1 MIASENEKDQ
11 VITLLLLLSRT
22 TFTEEERIL
31 AEKGCRTLTGWKLF
45 SDLVIRHGVA
55 ALVWQNITDLGLAE
69 SVPEQERSL
78 LENIRFKTI
87 ARVSYITS
95 EAAEVVIELE
105 KEGIRALLLKGLAL
119 EHSVYGSRGLRQM
132 SDADLLVA
140 PEDALRA
147 QNILVKA
154 GFVSRPVKS
163 SLYRHI
169 ILDLGNHLP
178 ELHRNG
184 ISVDMHHRLFG
195 PEGAGIVRRALE
207 KPETISISGRTY
219 YVLPPGIALLGL
231 VSHIFKHEVKGEF
244 QLRLYTDI
252 YLLVKKDGRKIFNGS
267 LLSDADR
274 TGISGGLSL
283 LSDADQTG
291 ILGGLRTVLTI
302 LNKFYGIDIPPE
314 YTALAGTEQAKVA
327 AFRDN
332 LLNPGQAKPLS
343 QKDIFLE
350 NLRSL
355 RGIRRKLIFITG
367 DLFPSLQFM
376 KNRYGCNT
384 ALSALLYYPHR
395 LGKILW
401 VINPILPK
409 YLQK

>member
-1 MIASENEKDQ
+1 MTTFENEKDQ
-11 VITLLLLLSRT
+11 VTTLLLLLSRT
-22 TFTEEERIL
+22 TITEEERVL

-69 SVPEQERSL
+69 SVPDQERSL

-95 EAAEVVIELE
+95 EAAEVVAELE

-132 SDADLLVA
+132 SDADLLVS

-147 QNILVKA
+147 QSILVKA

-195 PEGAGIVRRALE
+195 PEGAEIVKRALE

-252 YLLVKKDGRKIFNGS
+252 YLLIKKHEGKIFNGS

-274 TGISGGLSL
+274 TGISGGL
-283 LSDADQTG
+283 
-291 ILGGLRTVLTI
+291 RTVLTI
-302 LNKFYGIDIPPE
+302 LNKFYEIDIPPE
-314 YTALAGTEQAKVA
+314 YNALAGTEQEKVA

-332 LLNPGQAKPLS
+332 LLDPGQAKPLS

>member
-1 MIASENEKDQ
+1 MTASENEKDQ
-11 VITLLLLLSRT
+11 VITLMLLLSRT

-45 SDLVIRHGVA
+45 ADLVIRHGVA
-55 ALVWQNITDLGLAE
+55 ALVWQNITDLGLTEA
-69 SVPEQERSL
+69 VPEQERGL

-95 EAAEVVIELE
+95 EAADIVTELD

-147 QNILVKA
+147 QDILVKT
-154 GFVSRPVKS
+154 GFVSRPMKS
-163 SLYRHI
+163 SLYRRI

-195 PEGAGIVRRALE
+195 PEGTAIVRRALD
-207 KPETISISGRTY
+207 KPETISVTGRTF

-231 VSHIFKHEVKGEF
+231 VNHIFKHEVKGEF

-252 YLLVKKDGRKIFNGS
+252 YLLVKEHGGKIFNEN
-267 LLSDADR
+267 LLHDADR
-274 TGISGGLSL
+274 VGIS
-283 LSDADQTG
+283 
-291 ILGGLRTVLTI
+291 GGLRTVLTI
-302 LNKFYGIDIPPE
+302 LNRFYGIDVPQEYNAMDGPE
-314 YTALAGTEQAKVA
+314 QEKVA

-332 LLNPGQAKPLS
+332 LLDPGQAKPLS
-343 QKDIFLE
+343 RKEIFLE
-350 NLRSL
+350 NFRSL
-355 RGIRRKLIFITG
+355 RGLRRKLIFITG
-367 DLFPSLQFM
+367 DLFPSLEFM
-376 KNRYGCNT
+376 KNRYGCRT

-395 LGKILW
+395 LGKFLW
-401 VINPILPK
+401 VINPIWPK

>member
-1 MIASENEKDQ
+1 MTTSENEKDQ
-11 VITLLLLLSRT
+11 VITLLLLLSKT
-22 TFTEEERIL
+22 TFTEEERVL

-69 SVPEQERSL
+69 SVPDQERSL

-95 EAAEVVIELE
+95 EAAEVVAELE

-147 QNILVKA
+147 QKILVKA

-195 PEGAGIVRRALE
+195 PEGAEIVKRALE

-252 YLLVKKDGRKIFNGS
+252 YLLVKKDGGKIFNGS

-274 TGISGGLSL
+274 TGISGGL
-283 LSDADQTG
+283 
-291 ILGGLRTVLTI
+291 RTVLTI
-302 LNKFYGIDIPPE
+302 LNKFYEIDIPPE
-314 YTALAGTEQAKVA
+314 YNALAGTEQEKVA

-332 LLNPGQAKPLS
+332 LLDPGQAKPLS

-367 DLFPSLQFM
+367 DLFPSLKFM

>member
-1 MIASENEKDQ
+1 MTNSENEKDQ

-22 TFTEEERIL
+22 TFTEEERIQS
-31 AEKGCRTLTGWKLF
+31 EKGCRTLTGWKLF
-45 SDLVIRHGVA
+45 SDLVIRHGIP
-55 ALVWQNITDLGLAE
+55 ALVWQNITDLGLTE
-69 SVPEQERSL
+69 TVPEQERSL

-95 EAAEVVIELE
+95 EAAEVVAELE
-105 KEGIRALLLKGLAL
+105 KGGIRALLLKGLAL

-140 PEDALRA
+140 PEEALRA
-147 QNILVKA
+147 QDILVKA
-154 GFVSRPVKS
+154 GFVSRPMKS

-178 ELHRNG
+178 ELHRSG
-184 ISVDMHHRLFG
+184 ISVDLHHRLFG
-195 PEGAGIVRRALE
+195 PEGAEIVRRALD
-207 KPETISISGRTY
+207 KPEAISVTGKTH

-231 VSHIFKHEVKGEF
+231 VNHIFKHEVKGEF

-252 YLLVKKDGRKIFNGS
+252 FLLLKKYGGKIFNGS

-274 TGISGGLSL
+274 TGISGGL
-283 LSDADQTG
+283 
-291 ILGGLRTVLTI
+291 RTVLTI
-302 LNKFYGIDIPPE
+302 LNRFYGLDIPPE
-314 YTALAGTEQAKVA
+314 YNAAEGPEQEKVA

-332 LLNPGQAKPLS
+332 LLDPGQARPLS
-343 QKDIFLE
+343 QKDLFLE
-350 NLRSL
+350 NFRSL

-367 DLFPSLQFM
+367 DLFPSLEFM
-376 KNRYGCNT
+376 KNRYGCST

-395 LGKILW
+395 LGKFLW
-401 VINPILPK
+401 VINPIWPK

>member
-1 MIASENEKDQ
+1 MTTSENEKDQ

-22 TFTEEERIL
+22 TFTEEERVL

-69 SVPEQERSL
+69 SVPEQERGL

-95 EAAEVVIELE
+95 AAAEVVAELE

-195 PEGAGIVRRALE
+195 PEGAEIVKRALE
-207 KPETISISGRTY
+207 KPETISISGGTY

-231 VSHIFKHEVKGEF
+231 VNHVFKHEVKGEF

-252 YLLVKKDGRKIFNGS
+252 YLLVKKHEGNIFNGS

-274 TGISGGLSL
+274 TGISGGL
-283 LSDADQTG
+283 
-291 ILGGLRTVLTI
+291 RTVLTI
-302 LNKFYGIDIPPE
+302 LNKFYGLDMPPE
-314 YTALAGTEQAKVA
+314 FNALEGTEQETVA

-332 LLNPGQAKPLS
+332 LLDPGQSKPLS

-395 LGKILW
+395 LGKFLW

>member
-1 MIASENEKDQ
+1 MTASDNEKDQ
-11 VITLLLLLSRT
+11 VFKLLILLSRT
-22 TFTEEERIL
+22 TVTEEERAL
-31 AEKGCRTLTGWKLF
+31 AEKDCRALTCWKLF

-69 SVPEQERSL
+69 AVPEQERSL

-95 EAAEVVIELE
+95 EAAEVVTELE

-147 QNILVKA
+147 QDILIKA
-154 GFVSRPVKS
+154 GFISRPMKS

-178 ELHRNG
+178 ELHRRG
-184 ISVDMHHRLFG
+184 ISVDLHHRLFG
-195 PEGAGIVRRALE
+195 PEGRAIVRRALE
-207 KPETISISGRTY
+207 KPETISVAGRTY

-231 VSHIFKHEVKGEF
+231 VNHIFKHEVKGEF

-252 YLLVKKDGRKIFNGS
+252 YLLIKKHEGKIFDGN
-267 LLSDADR
+267 
-274 TGISGGLSL
+274 L
-283 LSDADQTG
+283 LSDADQAG
-291 ILGGLRTVLTI
+291 ILGELRTVLTI
-302 LNKFYGIDIPPE
+302 LNQYFGLDISPE
-314 YTALAGTEQAKVA
+314 YLAREGTEQKKVA

-332 LLNPGQAKPLS
+332 LLDPGQAKPLS
-343 QKDIFLE
+343 QKDLFLE
-350 NLRSL
+350 NFRSL
-355 RGIRRKLIFITG
+355 RGIRCKLIFLTG
-367 DLFPSLQFM
+367 DIFPSLEFM
-376 KNRYGCNT
+376 KNRYGCST
-384 ALSALLYYPHR
+384 ALSALLHYPHR

-401 VINPILPK
+401 VINPILPE
-409 YLQK
+409 YLRK

>member
-1 MIASENEKDQ
+1 MTTSENEKDQ

-22 TFTEEERIL
+22 TFTEEERIQT
-31 AEKGCRTLTGWKLF
+31 EKGCRTLTGWKLF

-69 SVPEQERSL
+69 SVPDQERSL

-95 EAAEVVIELE
+95 EAAEVVAELE

-147 QNILVKA
+147 QKILVKA

-195 PEGAGIVRRALE
+195 PEGAEIVKRALE

-252 YLLVKKDGRKIFNGS
+252 YLLIKKHEGKIFNGS
-267 LLSDADR
+267 LLADADR
-274 TGISGGLSL
+274 TGIS
-283 LSDADQTG
+283 
-291 ILGGLRTVLTI
+291 GGLRTVLTI
-302 LNKFYGIDIPPE
+302 LNKFYEIDIPPE
-314 YTALAGTEQAKVA
+314 YNALAGTEQEKVA

-332 LLNPGQAKPLS
+332 LLDPGQAKSLS

>member
-1 MIASENEKDQ
+1 MTTSENEKDQ
-11 VITLLLLLSRT
+11 VITLLLLLSKT
-22 TFTEEERIL
+22 TFTEEERVL

-69 SVPEQERSL
+69 SVPDQERSL

-95 EAAEVVIELE
+95 EAAEVVAELE

-147 QNILVKA
+147 QKILVKA

-195 PEGAGIVRRALE
+195 PEGAEIVKRALE

-252 YLLVKKDGRKIFNGS
+252 YLLVKKDGGKIFNGS

-274 TGISGGLSL
+274 TGISGGL
-283 LSDADQTG
+283 
-291 ILGGLRTVLTI
+291 RTVLTI
-302 LNKFYGIDIPPE
+302 LNKFYEIDIPPE
-314 YTALAGTEQAKVA
+314 YNALAGTEQEKVA

-332 LLNPGQAKPLS
+332 LLDPGQAKPLS

>member
-1 MIASENEKDQ
+1 MTTSDNEKDQ
-11 VITLLLLLSRT
+11 VINLLLLLSRT

-31 AEKGCRTLTGWKLF
+31 AEKGCRTLTGWKFF

-55 ALVWQNITDLGLAE
+55 ALVWQNITDLGLTE
-69 SVPEQERSL
+69 MVPEPERDL

-95 EAAEVVIELE
+95 VAAEVVAELE

-140 PEDALRA
+140 PEDAIRA
-147 QNILVKA
+147 RDILIKA
-154 GFVSRPVKS
+154 GFISRPMKS

-169 ILDLGNHLP
+169 IFDLGNHLP
-178 ELHRNG
+178 ELHRSG
-184 ISVDMHHRLFG
+184 ISVDLHHRLFG
-195 PEGAGIVRRALE
+195 PEGTEIVRRALDS
-207 KPETISISGRTY
+207 PEAISVAGRTY

-231 VSHIFKHEVKGEF
+231 VNHIFKHEVKGEF

-252 YLLVKKDGRKIFNGS
+252 YLILKKDGRKIFSEN
-267 LLSDADR
+267 LHADADR
-274 TGISGGLSL
+274 AGISGE
-283 LSDADQTG
+283 
-291 ILGGLRTVLTI
+291 LRTVLTI
-302 LNKFYGIDIPPE
+302 LNKFYGTDIPPE
-314 YTALAGTEQAKVA
+314 CIALEGAGQEKVA

-332 LLNPGQAKPLS
+332 LLEPGQAKPQS
-343 QKDIFLE
+343 QKDLFRE

-355 RGIRRKLIFITG
+355 RGLRRKLIFITG
-367 DLFPSLQFM
+367 DIFPSMEFM
-376 KNRYGCNT
+376 KNRYGCRS
-384 ALSALLYYPHR
+384 AFSALLCYPHR

-401 VINPILPK
+401 AINPILPK
-409 YLQK
+409 HLHQ